1 MNHFITYLWRVNHC
15 VIVQATC
22 MYNAVRITKKGVSRG
37 IRNARCGFDEQEGR
51 ESSPLSFF
59 WKKRGRLIFSCCCFC
74 LCRGQNKGWLRQP
87 AGSRGIYFEAAL
99 LREELQHIVQ
109 FFCWFGRRY
118 YHYLRLLL
126 PASIYRNPS
135 CFWQGFFYVKLI
147 TPKKKEILEN
157 SFKSTWSFGR

>member
-37 IRNARCGFDEQEGR
+37 IRNARCGFDEQQGR

-87 AGSRGIYFEAAL
+87 AGSRVIYFEAAL
-99 LREELQHIVQ
+99 LREELQLQ
-109 FFCWFGRRY
+109 GRLVRQ
-118 YHYLRLLL
+118 LLL
-126 PASIYRNPS
+126 RVPQVLESTFLLAVGMVLEELENPWMIVKEVRFYSIYN
-135 CFWQGFFYVKLI
+135 L
-147 TPKKKEILEN
+147 N
-157 SFKSTWSFGR
+157 